1 MFQLDRREGSVVF
14 GDGVHGVQPE
24 AGLLVEALE
33 LARSSFGGGNVL
45 RGQVNRLETPVEGVT
60 AENLED
66 AGGGEYRCTSEELEP
81 LVEEK
86 LRAVLRAVTA
96 EDIRALTLGTP
107 GLLIED
113 AAVIPMADYCAAA
126 GEAPP
131 PVNTILIAVRPK
143 SERRLPILS
152 EDYARIIR
160 AHLGRHRMLAN
171 DLQVRPAR
179 YVASASTAASAC
191 RSWQGRG
198 KTGCWRLCA
207 SGSKAKTPS
216 SDAGWTTGGLFS
228 RLELLPAVRA
238 VSQLSLEYLGEGGR
252 KNEHGDILL
261 LPDCLAYLWE
271 TGIEFV

>member
-1 MFQLDRREGSVVF
+1 M
-14 GDGVHGVQPE
+14 
-24 AGLLVEALE
+24 
-33 LARSSFGGGNVL
+33 
-45 RGQVNRLETPVEGVT
+45 
-60 AENLED
+60 
-66 AGGGEYRCTSEELEP
+66 
-81 LVEEK
+81 
-86 LRAVLRAVTA
+86 LRAVTA

-179 YVASASTAASAC
+179 YVGVGVYGRIRLADPGREMC
-191 RSWQGRG
+191 IRDRS
-198 KTGCWRLCA
+198 
-207 SGSKAKTPS
+207 
-216 SDAGWTTGGLFS
+216 
-228 RLELLPAVRA
+228 
-238 VSQLSLEYLGEGGR
+238 
-252 KNEHGDILL
+252 
-261 LPDCLAYLWE
+261 
-271 TGIEFV
+271 